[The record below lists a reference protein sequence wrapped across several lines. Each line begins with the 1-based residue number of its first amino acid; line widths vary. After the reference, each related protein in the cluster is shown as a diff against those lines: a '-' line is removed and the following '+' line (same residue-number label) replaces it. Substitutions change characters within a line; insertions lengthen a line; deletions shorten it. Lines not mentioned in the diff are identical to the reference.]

1 MLMKNFEFKF
11 YKDWIFINLFNI
23 IYFNWDRQKDMKA
36 IKEAFIPLKCYFRFT
51 RRYAPFMFS
60 YHYGKLL
67 SIIIRDVQW
76 KNKYNTPRHEENP
89 FVTIGIFNYFFFNW
103 SWRLPK
109 EIEEH
114 WIDNDDYW
122 EQGLWWLYY
131 CDKDIVKAKET
142 WPWRGE
148 NDISTWKD
156 KFIRNEIEK

>member
-1 MLMKNFEFKF
+1 MKNLDFKF
-11 YKDWIFINLFNI
+11 YKNWIFINLFNI

-36 IKEAFIPLKCYFRFT
+36 IKEVFIPLKCYFRFT

-76 KNKYNTPRHEENP
+76 KDKYNTPRHEESP

-103 SWRLPK
+103 SWGLPK

-114 WIDNDDYW
+114 WIDIEDYF

-131 CDKDIVKAKET
+131 CDKDIKKAKET

-156 KFIRNEIEK
+156 KFVRYEMS